1 MSAALS
7 SSSSAAAAPSSNG
20 GATENRSFNKFN
32 AINLI
37 GYVANAVVVF
47 GVGSLGWFD
56 RPSNGE
62 LSDKYQTI
70 ITPSGYAFSI
80 WGPIFILQFLW
91 VLWQMLPSQRNSP
104 GVTSVGY
111 WYLGV
116 CLMQVGWTLAFSWEI
131 MWLSLVFMYGILF
144 CLVGMHLP
152 LQQYDKIWKGYF
164 LWQFPF
170 SLHLGWI
177 IAASLVNT
185 SVVGVAYGASVTAQM
200 GVAVA
205 SLALVVVAAL
215 AFLSQYPVDLAPPLV
230 LVWAM
235 GAVYAELQDPIL
247 KITSTFSEAQISGIQ
262 TGSLAVLST
271 VVGLVLLKA
280 VFVLCVQRPRA
291 RSARPVSTT
300 PAEAT
305 KSPLTKDPS
314 SDAEEGRVATT
325 GLEKTGSSTSSDD
338 P

>member
-1 MSAALS
+1 MSATS
-7 SSSSAAAAPSSNG
+7 SSPPPSPG
-20 GATENRSFNKFN
+20 GTADSRSFNRYN
-32 AINLI
+32 AINLV
-37 GYVANAVVVF
+37 GYVVNAVVVF

-91 VLWQMLPSQRNSP
+91 VLWQMLPSQRNSD
-104 GVTSVGY
+104 GVTAVGY

-116 CLMQVGWTLAFSWEI
+116 CLMQVGWTLSFSWEI
-131 MWLSLVFMYGILF
+131 MWLSLIFMYAILF

-152 LQQYDKIWKGYF
+152 LQRYGKVWKGYF

-185 SVVGVAYGASVTAQM
+185 SVVFVTYGASVAAQM
-200 GVAVA
+200 GVAIA
-205 SLALVVVAAL
+205 SLVLVVVAAI
-215 AFLSQYPVDLAPPLV
+215 AFLSKYPVDLAPPLV
-230 LVWAM
+230 LVWAL
-235 GAVYAELQDPIL
+235 GAVYVELQDPLL
-247 KITSTFSEAQISGIQ
+247 KITNTFSEAQISGIQ

-271 VVGLVLLKA
+271 VLGLVLLK
-280 VFVLCVQRPRA
+280 VVYVLCVQRPRA
-291 RSARPVSTT
+291 RRSARPASTA
-300 PAEAT
+300 AEEPT
-305 KSPLTKDPS
+305 KKSPVSDPT